1 MFPILT
7 PHVLTLVSPLS
18 ELGVTSENRSSGPD
32 LCQPAVVLE
41 NQGLRAMPSGIFA
54 LFSTYASSDGQAGE
68 RSHTRAGPCRALQ
81 YHLPHTAGLLGRLAG
96 WRLPAL
102 RLQAPSWGRMVGS

>member
-81 YHLPHTAGLLGRLAG
+81 CHLPHTAGLLGRLAG